1 MHAGNW
7 TRFHISSV
15 VLHPVSAQLPYFD
28 SSGFWLVAC
37 ARVRSVFKGMEG
49 AVLLKRLFQLMLTG
63 VSLVNLKQRPLS
75 KKKKVKFIYRNSKG
89 NILFILYIYL
99 LYRVYF

>member
-75 KKKKVKFIYRNSKG
+75 KKKKS
-89 NILFILYIYL
+89 
-99 LYRVYF
+99 